1 VLKIC
6 SICGNNEFQKCSY
19 VYDKLRKD
27 LKLEC
32 TKCKSL
38 DRHRSIKYVYDK
50 YINKEAKNI
59 LLFSIDP
66 AKHYLPDFTEI
77 SIFNECNSIN
87 LKDIDRPDET
97 YDLIYCHHILEHI
110 DNDALAFSELCRIL
124 KYNGQLCWSI
134 PMVSSKDDINLDP
147 TKDPDG
153 HYRLYGENIFE
164 RIKKWDNFSDVST
177 KYFIEN
183 DPITNSRWGTFIT
196 TK

>member
-6 SICGNNEFQKCSY
+6 SICGNNEF
-19 VYDKLRKD
+19 
-27 LKLEC
+27 
-32 TKCKSL
+32 
-38 DRHRSIKYVYDK
+38 
-50 YINKEAKNI
+50 
-59 LLFSIDP
+59 
-66 AKHYLPDFTEI
+66 
-77 SIFNECNSIN
+77 
-87 LKDIDRPDET
+87 
-97 YDLIYCHHILEHI
+97 
-110 DNDALAFSELCRIL
+110 
-124 KYNGQLCWSI
+124 
-134 PMVSSKDDINLDP
+134 NLDP